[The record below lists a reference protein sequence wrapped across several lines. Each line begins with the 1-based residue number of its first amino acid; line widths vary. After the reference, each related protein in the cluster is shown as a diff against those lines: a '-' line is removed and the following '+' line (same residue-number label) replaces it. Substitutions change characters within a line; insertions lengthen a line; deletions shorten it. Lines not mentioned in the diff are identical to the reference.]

1 MPKILI
7 RFKGRTVEREIEGEL
22 SIGRS
27 SQADLAVKDNALSRV
42 HCRFFV
48 ENDQFKVEDLK
59 SMNGTLLNGKKISGP
74 RDLADEDH
82 VQIGN
87 LNIYVEREPSED
99 AMDIGDLGETA
110 PMPEPSIDT
119 RARTVRKARGTGV
132 FDWSEEAR
140 EIPYGLIG
148 GVAAAVVVV
157 VLLYSMMGGSDN
169 QRTTVKD
176 GDLLSG
182 DGTFELTPGTELS
195 AEWKTVDGS
204 QTTARKVELSDGS
217 GGHALELTKPGG
229 VGGLYAGVKYQSA
242 IEVTEKTAYR
252 LEASARAQGLTGVAG
267 VVVDWVDDRGR
278 YIESAASRFTR
289 SETWTDLSNTLISPE
304 GAARVWIQI
313 VIAGQQGS
321 AFFDDLGF
329 FEGDSASTR
338 MVDVGDYR
346 VRAAFGGTLV
356 VEGVIGPVSGFLKS
370 KNGRLGQMIDIEGG
384 GSSAVGVN
392 DLLHSG
398 TLLNPATMELLGYEM
413 DVSADGPDLIVEY
426 RIVAGESRKLDAV
439 GLQFPVP
446 LQVTLNGPA
455 GSVGLSDRERPQI
468 SSLKIRG
475 ARYEEDILFSEP
487 MFVVEE
493 TIGTRKVVVAYST
506 RAATDTV
513 VKWGFRI
520 HRRRSAEEVPAE
532 EVLAS
537 AEEAMSA
544 GELGAV
550 LSDLR
555 DLTAREA
562 ELNTELKQRLNGIR
576 KWVDG
581 KFAEA
586 VQIDLGRGSVAARL
600 ESAAMMAGAEDATVD
615 LLETF
620 SNHPDRDRIVETLRQ
635 RRALEEQFLLN
646 GERPH
651 AEKLLE
657 RARGLAGAGQDRLA
671 EAVLTEIML
680 RYPGSDWARQAQEL
694 TSALGGGR

>member
-7 RFKGRTVEREIEGEL
+7 QFKGRTVEREIEGEL

-27 SQADLAVKDNALSRV
+27 SQADLAIKDNALSRV

-48 ENDQFKVEDLK
+48 ENDQLKVEDLK
-59 SMNGTLLNGKKISGP
+59 SMNGTLVNGKKISGP
-74 RDLADEDH
+74 RDLSDEDH

-99 AMDIGDLGETA
+99 TMGLEDLGETA
-110 PMPEPSIDT
+110 PMPDSAVDT
-119 RARTVRKARGTGV
+119 RARTTRTKGSGV

-148 GVAAAVVVV
+148 GIAAAAVVAVF
-157 VLLYSMMGGSDN
+157 LLSMMGGPDGKKRN
-169 QRTTVKD
+169 VKE
-176 GDLLSG
+176 GDLLIG
-182 DGTFELTPGTELS
+182 EGTFDLLPGTELS
-195 AEWKTVDGS
+195 DDWKAMSGS

-229 VGGLYAGVKYQSA
+229 VGGLYAGVKYQNA
-242 IEVTEKTAYR
+242 IEVRGKTAYR
-252 LEASARAQGLTGVAG
+252 LEASARAH
-267 VVVDWVDDRGR
+267 
-278 YIESAASRFTR
+278 
-289 SETWTDLSNTLISPE
+289 NTLISPE
-304 GAARVWIQI
+304 GAAKAWVQI

-321 AFFDDLGF
+321 AFFDDVGLF
-329 FEGDSASTR
+329 AGDSAKTR
-338 MVDVGDYR
+338 TVDIGDYR
-346 VRAAFGGTLV
+346 VRTAFGGTLV
-356 VEGVIGPVSGFLKS
+356 VEDVVGPVSGFLKS

-384 GSSAVGVN
+384 GSSAIGVN

-455 GSVGLSDRERPQI
+455 GSVALSDRERPQI

-493 TIGTRKVVVAYST
+493 TVGTRKIVVAYST
-506 RAATDTV
+506 RAATEPV

-532 EVLAS
+532 EVLAR
-537 AEEAMSA
+537 AERAMGSE
-544 GELGAV
+544 ELGTV

-555 DLTAREA
+555 SLAARES
-562 ELNTELKQRLNGIR
+562 ELNSELRQRLKGIR
-576 KWVDG
+576 DWVDG
-581 KFAEA
+581 RFADA
-586 VQIDLGRGSVAARL
+586 VQSDLGRGSVAARL

-615 LLETF
+615 LLEMF
-620 SNHPDRDRIVETLRQ
+620 ANHPNRDRIVETLKQ
-635 RRALEEQFLLN
+635 RRSLEEQFLYDV
-646 GERPH
+646 ERPH